1 MKMIFLKSSENA
13 KTGDIMQSYS
23 SKSSCPNRCP
33 FKGSGCYAEGI
44 RTVKTWERADDES
57 DKRFVSSQDDLTLA
71 LLGGVI
77 EHIKEPENELLFRHN
92 IAGDLAVRDT
102 NNFNTHEFLDIA
114 NAIIRANAVYLGGFG
129 KVVKGFTYTHCELTE
144 GDKYVIN
151 IMKNVITVNV
161 STDSP
166 KEALEAKARGFNV
179 AMTSIN
185 PWEDIKLLKG
195 SYGLTAVQCPAQTRE
210 GVTCKSCRLCAKD
223 REAIVV
229 FGIHGAHKGKA
240 RKAIQIHQAKLK

>member
-1 MKMIFLKSSENA
+1 
-13 KTGDIMQSYS
+13 MQSYS

-92 IAGDLAVRDT
+92 IAGDLAVRNT

-114 NAIIRANAVYLGGFG
+114 NAIIHVNAVYSGNFG

-151 IMKNVITVNV
+151 SMKGVMTVNV
-161 STDSP
+161 STDSV
-166 KEALEAKARGFNV
+166 LEARIAKAKGFNTV
-179 AMTSIN
+179 LTSVN
-185 PWEDIKLLKG
+185 PKDDIRLLREIH
-195 SYGLTAVQCPAQTRE
+195 GLTAVQCPHRHEKASPARAVGCVQRIGMQSLSLVSMVPTR
-210 GVTCKSCRLCAKD
+210 
-223 REAIVV
+223 
-229 FGIHGAHKGKA
+229 
-240 RKAIQIHQAKLK
+240 AKLERLSKSIKQS